1 MGQSEHNALKAWIK
15 HQPLTYTQL
24 AEQMQTD
31 RSQISHMVNGRNPIS
46 LKRGLQFSKLMGVQ
60 LAEWSPRLAAEA
72 DALLDDVTA
81 EVNGF
86 AGDVYYAVGVD
97 VEEAIK
103 TNGKNLRKIFWPGK
117 HSDNTWA
124 YSVSSEANAPELS
137 GGSTAVV
144 DRDLDAKTGKMV
156 CFKQAG
162 QIGYARYL
170 GDGVYENQNPDWP
183 VKFVKVKKDMTVL
196 GVVIGSMKDI

>member
-1 MGQSEHNALKAWIK
+1 MTQSEHKTLKRWIK

-24 AEQMQTD
+24 AEIMETD

-60 LAEWSPRLAAEA
+60 LADWSPRLAAEA
-72 DALLDDVTA
+72 DSLLDDATA
-81 EVNGF
+81 EVNGT
-86 AGDVYYAVGVD
+86 AGDVFYCVGVD

-103 TNGKNLRKIFWPGK
+103 TDGKNLRKIFWPGE
-117 HSDNTWA
+117 HSNNTWA
-124 YSVSSEANAPELS
+124 YSVSSEANAPSLI

-144 DRDLDAKTGKMV
+144 DRDLDASTGKMV
-156 CFKQAG
+156 CFKQDG
-162 QIGYARYL
+162 QVGYAKYL

-183 VKFVKVKKDMTVL
+183 VRFVKVKKNMTVL